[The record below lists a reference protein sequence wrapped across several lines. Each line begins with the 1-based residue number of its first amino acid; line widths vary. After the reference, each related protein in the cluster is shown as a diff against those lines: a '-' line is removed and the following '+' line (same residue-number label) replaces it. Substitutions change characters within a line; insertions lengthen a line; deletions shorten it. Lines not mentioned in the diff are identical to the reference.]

1 MFNLDVRNRIKLAGF
16 FSYEVAAALGV
27 AETSFSRSLS
37 RAELSDDKK
46 AHIFKTI
53 EKMVERRAENGR

>member
-46 AHIFKTI
+46 EHIFKTI